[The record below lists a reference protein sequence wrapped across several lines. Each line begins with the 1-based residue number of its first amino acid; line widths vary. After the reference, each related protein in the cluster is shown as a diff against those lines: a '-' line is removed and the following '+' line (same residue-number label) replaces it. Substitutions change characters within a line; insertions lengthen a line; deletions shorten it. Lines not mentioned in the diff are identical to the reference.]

1 MGSKFSGSLP
11 GRGAEPTAVAVREF
25 RPREEEGP
33 GGVRAERMAGGTR
46 TRRWIGACVSRMT
59 VHLQGGMNTTSSEK
73 PSLTS
78 LPPPRPARPL
88 PWAPRVYHPRHAARS
103 NCALLVRYVYRSV
116 RLLQGTEHP
125 LGAWLVHACIVPSA
139 QHRADM
145 TPRWRVWL
153 RRGFGGRQAG
163 RGREDGERT
172 EDQAGA
178 GTRGRESGCAP

>member
-11 GRGAEPTAVAVREF
+11 GRGAEPTAVAAREF

-88 PWAPRVYHPRHAARS
+88 PPGRLVSTTLGTQRVPTVRS
-103 NCALLVRYVYRSV
+103 SCAMFIGPCVYSRGPSIPSGRGLSMHV
-116 RLLQGTEHP
+116 LCP
-125 LGAWLVHACIVPSA
+125 VPS
-139 QHRADM
+139 
-145 TPRWRVWL
+145 TGL
-153 RRGFGGRQAG
+153 
-163 RGREDGERT
+163 T
-172 EDQAGA
+172 
-178 GTRGRESGCAP
+178 